1 MTNWRPVSVGK
12 TLMVSGALAKFFKF
26 GENAF
31 YGDTGLLWGITYP
44 IYTALCRIRAMSVY
58 GLCAMGYGL
67 WRNFHCTRTG
77 LGWCISFAIMEW
89 ARTQTP
95 TTRNCTVE
103 LPTFA
108 VIAGVSPVLVQWKSL
123 ALEETP
129 RWSDLLP
136 RQVSM
141 LFKTIRQ
148 KRLFQTSITLVA
160 SAGEPCSPRGR
171 SDMRTSM

>member
-1 MTNWRPVSVGK
+1 MTNWRPVSVWK

-44 IYTALCRIRAMSVY
+44 IYAVY
-58 GLCAMGYGL
+58 GLCPYMGYAL
-67 WRNFHCTRTG
+67 WAMEELSLHSDWAG

-108 VIAGVSPVLVQWKSL
+108 VIAGVSPVRVQWKSL

-160 SAGEPCSPRGR
+160 SAGEPCSPGGR